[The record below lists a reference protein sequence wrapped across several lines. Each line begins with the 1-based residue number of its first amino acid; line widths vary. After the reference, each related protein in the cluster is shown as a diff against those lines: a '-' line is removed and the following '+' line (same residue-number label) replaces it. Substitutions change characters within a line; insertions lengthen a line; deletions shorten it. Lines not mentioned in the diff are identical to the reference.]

1 VELAK
6 DWHTDRA
13 LRRLEAMLLVLDH
26 RSMFLLSGT
35 GDLIE
40 PDEGIV
46 GIGSGGAYAQ
56 SAAKALARHTTLD
69 ARTIAEAAMRVAA
82 EICIYTNGNL
92 TRRTVIPLPERSATA
107 VDTLSPKEI
116 VAELDRYVVGQARAK
131 RAVAIALRNR
141 LRRQKLPPELAEDV
155 APKNILMIGP
165 TGVGKTEIARRLAKL
180 AQSPF
185 IKVEASKFTEVGYVG
200 RDVESMV
207 RDLVE
212 LAVDMV
218 REEQLRDVKAKAEQ
232 AAEERL
238 LDLLLPP
245 RPAAPDEDPARVRE
259 AQQPTRDRMREQL
272 RDGRLDDRQVE
283 IEIQD
288 RGFPSLEIIQGSSIE
303 EVGLNLKEMMPGFF
317 QGRSKRKRVPVSEAK
332 DRLRKDEEQKLLDM
346 DAVSR
351 TAVTRVEESGIIFV
365 DEIDKVAGREGSQ
378 GPDVSREGVQRDI
391 LPIVEGTT
399 VNTKHG
405 MVRTDH
411 ILFIAAGAFHV
422 SKPSDLIPEL
432 QGRFP
437 IRVELEALGQA
448 EFVRIL
454 TEPQS
459 SLIKQYTALMAT
471 EGVTLTFE
479 DEAVALVA
487 EFAALVN
494 ENTENIG
501 ARRLHTVMERL
512 LDEISFDAPE
522 LAGQSI
528 TIDAAYVRRMLAD
541 IVRNEDLSRYIL

>member
-1 VELAK
+1 MIRLPEKTTTAI
-6 DWHTDRA
+6 DA
-13 LRRLEAMLLVLDH
+13 LTPRE
-26 RSMFLLSGT
+26 
-35 GDLIE
+35 
-40 PDEGIV
+40 IV
-46 GIGSGGAYAQ
+46 G
-56 SAAKALARHTTLD
+56 
-69 ARTIAEAAMRVAA
+69 
-82 EICIYTNGNL
+82 
-92 TRRTVIPLPERSATA
+92 
-107 VDTLSPKEI
+107 
-116 VAELDRYVVGQARAK
+116 ELDKYVVGQKQAK

-141 LRRQKLPPELAEDV
+141 MRRQKLPAELADEV

-165 TGVGKTEIARRLAKL
+165 TGVGKTEIARRLARL

-218 REEQLRDVKAKAEQ
+218 REEQLEEVHQKAEA
-232 AAEERL
+232 AAEDRL

-245 RPAAPDEDPARVRE
+245 RPVAPDEDPLTVRE
-259 AQQPTRDRMREQL
+259 ETERTRGRLRDQL
-272 RDGRLDDRQVE
+272 RDGRLDERMVE
-283 IEIQD
+283 VEVSPK
-288 RGFPSLEIIQGSSIE
+288 GMPSFEIITGSSVE
-303 EVGLNLKEMMPGFF
+303 EVEFNLKDMMPGLF
-317 QGRSKRKRVPVSEAK
+317 QGRSKKKRMPVPEA
-332 DRLRKDEEQKLLDM
+332 LEALIQEEEQKLVDM

-351 TAVTRVEESGIIFV
+351 TAVDRVEQAGIIFI
-365 DEIDKVAGREGSQ
+365 DEIDKIAGREGGQ

-411 ILFIAAGAFHV
+411 ILFVAAGAFHV
-422 SKPSDLIPEL
+422 SKPADLIPEL

-437 IRVELEALGQA
+437 IRVELEALGQE

-454 TEPQS
+454 TEPRG
-459 SLIKQYTALMAT
+459 SLVKQYIALMAT
-471 EGVTLTFE
+471 EGIDLVFG
-479 DEAVALVA
+479 DDAVQLIA
-487 EFAALVN
+487 EYAALVN
-494 ENTENIG
+494 ERTENIG

-512 LDEISFDAPE
+512 LDEISFEAPD
-522 LAGQSI
+522 LAERSI

-541 IVRNEDLSRYIL
+541 IVKNEDLSRYIL